1 MSRNYTVYRVHGTCG
16 SNGAASHSPILS
28 RLRSGGSS
36 IEPLKTSS
44 SPIRS
49 RLSLLGSYAICR
61 AACHVFHPSS
71 GVETRPPGGRERG
84 KATGMKDCGIGITD
98 ELSLRPMNH
107 GTPRQAAMLHRWVHG
122 TTVHPFLEDACP
134 EFSSREKLMY
144 AWSWKVDLLRFF
156 SDDFWSRIVNLVEYV
171 WERLV
176 CLYILFLQ
184 FGEIV

>member
-1 MSRNYTVYRVHGTCG
+1 MAARKSVRSRCREIIRFNG
-16 SNGAASHSPILS
+16 STELAEVMAPPRIHL

-156 SDDFWSRIVNLVEYV
+156 SDDF
-171 WERLV
+171 
-176 CLYILFLQ
+176 
-184 FGEIV
+184 